1 MPHLQREIDRLKRK
15 ILALSALVEEQL
27 RQGFKA
33 IETRDADLGRRV
45 IAGDLIVDQQEVD
58 VEEECLKLLAL
69 YQPVAR
75 DLRFIIAVIKI
86 DNELERIG
94 DLASNIGERATQL
107 AEEYPVQMPRAFTV
121 MADRTAAI
129 LERAL
134 DALVRQDARIA
145 RLVLAADDEVDL
157 LYRDLIEEL
166 KTLIRKEV
174 EHLDRIVLLFSVARY
189 LERLADHATNIA
201 EEVLYMVEGEI
212 SRHGGVPDTPEQL
225 FGLRR
230 DEE

>member
-1 MPHLQREIDRLKRK
+1 MSHFQREIERLKRK

-27 RQGFKA
+27 RLAFRA
-33 IETRDADLGRRV
+33 IETADAEMGRRV
-45 IAGDLIVDQQEVD
+45 TLADHVVDQQEVD

-94 DLASNIGERATQL
+94 DLASNVGERAVQL
-107 AEEYPVQMPRAFTV
+107 AGEEPVAPPPTLTL
-121 MADRTAAI
+121 MAERTGLM

-134 DALVRQDARIA
+134 DSLVKQDAIAA
-145 RLVLAADDEVDL
+145 RLVLASDDEVDL
-157 LYRDLIEEL
+157 LYRDLVEEL
-166 KTLIRKEV
+166 KGLIRRDLER
-174 EHLDRIVLLFSVARY
+174 LDGIVLLFSVARY

-225 FGLRR
+225 LGLRR